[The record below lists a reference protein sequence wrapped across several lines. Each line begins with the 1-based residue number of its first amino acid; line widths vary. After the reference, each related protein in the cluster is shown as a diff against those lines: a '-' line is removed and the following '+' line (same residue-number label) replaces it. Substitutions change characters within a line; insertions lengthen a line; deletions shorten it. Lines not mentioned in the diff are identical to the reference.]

1 MKNLIKMMLALT
13 LITSTAF
20 ANNGENG
27 TMDKLTN
34 DSAFEHTS
42 LLFNEA
48 TADDSDAGEAL
59 LSGIV
64 TIPAVIIE
72 SVVWIIVLPFNAIKT
87 GMED

>member
-1 MKNLIKMMLALT
+1 MKNLIKVMLALT
-13 LITSTAF
+13 LITSTVF

-27 TMDKLTN
+27 VMDKLTN

-48 TADDSDAGEAL
+48 TADDSYAGEAL

-64 TIPAVIIE
+64 TIPAVIVE
-72 SVVWIIVLPFNAIKT
+72 SVVWIIILPLNAIS
-87 GMED
+87 MAVED